1 MSSHLTIF
9 ARVFF
14 GGLCLIT
21 CGFANSPRPQEPT
34 KPYPYDEV
42 EVSFTNPQDG
52 VTLAGTLTLPRSK
65 GPFPVVILLHG
76 SAPFDRNCMAF
87 GHKLFLVWADH
98 LTKQGIAVLRYDK
111 RSSGKSTG
119 DYETATLEE
128 FAQDA
133 LAGVV
138 YLKSRPEVNLQQIG
152 LIGHSEGG
160 MTATLAASKSQDVAF
175 ILLMAAPAVN
185 WEDLMILQQESLQR
199 IDGVPEETIAKNSAF
214 RKQVFEIVKKE
225 KNRGIAE
232 KKIRD
237 CFAKYLTTL
246 TRVEHQ
252 IAAVCFGPIDAQ
264 IQMVNSAWFRYGISD
279 DPSDVLKKVLVPI
292 LALNGDRDF
301 VVLAEQNLTKIEG
314 ILKEAHHRD
323 YTTVVL
329 PNINHG
335 FQTCLTGSI
344 KEYAQLEETTSP
356 LVLKT
361 MSDWI
366 LKKTS
371 SLECSK
377 ELMPKP

>member
-9 ARVFF
+9 PRVLL
-14 GGLCLIT
+14 GGLFLISSV
-21 CGFANSPRPQEPT
+21 FANSPRPQEPT
-34 KPYPYDEV
+34 TPYPYDEV
-42 EVSFTNPQDG
+42 EVSFTNPHDG

-65 GPFPVVILLHG
+65 GPFPAVILLHG
-76 SAPFDRNCMAF
+76 SAPFDRNCMVF

-133 LAGVV
+133 LAGVE
-138 YLKSRPEVNLQQIG
+138 YLKSRSEINLQQMG

-175 ILLMAAPAVN
+175 IVLMAAPAVN
-185 WEDLMILQQESLQR
+185 WEDLVILQQESLQR
-199 IDGVPEETIAKNSAF
+199 VDGIAEETIAKNSSF
-214 RKQVFEIVKKE
+214 RKRLFSIVKNE
-225 KNRGIAE
+225 KNQGIAE
-232 KKIRD
+232 QKIRD
-237 CFAKYLTTL
+237 CFAKYLKTL
-246 TRVEHQ
+246 TPVEHQ
-252 IAAVCFGPIDAQ
+252 IAAACFGPIDGQ

-279 DPSDVLKKVLVPI
+279 DPCHVLKKVAVPI

-301 VVLAEQNLTKIEG
+301 VVVAEQNLTKIER

-323 YTTVVL
+323 YTVMVL

-335 FQTCLTGSI
+335 FQTCQTGSI

-356 LVLKT
+356 VVLKT

-371 SLECSK
+371 SLDAVRS
-377 ELMPKP
+377 